1 MSASRGPDEPG
12 RETPM
17 SEDVQPVDSAGEAR
31 DGKGGE
37 TPMSDQDQPA
47 EPGREARAALE
58 AILLVA
64 DRPVEPGLLA
74 QLLEV
79 SVDRVADMCSA
90 LAEELEEAGRG
101 FTVARVAG
109 GYRFETR
116 PEQAPYVERFV
127 LEGQSSRLSAAALET
142 LSIIA
147 YKQPVSRAQVAAIR
161 GVNADGVIRSLIQRG
176 YVTEVGRD
184 PGPGQ
189 AVLLGTTEAFL
200 ERLGLGGLEDLPPL
214 GEFVPGSATMEA
226 LERGL
231 RTPEEQSAMREATSR
246 GIEPDAV
253 GATSRGVEPDAVGAT
268 SRGVEPDAVGATS
281 RGVEPDAVGATSRG
295 VEPDAV
301 GATSGGVE
309 PDAVGAT
316 SGGVEPDAVGAT
328 SGGVEPDAVEP
339 PGIAEGD
346 QSRGEPGVESGGIPS

>member
-1 MSASRGPDEPG
+1 MNDTDR
-12 RETPM
+12 
-17 SEDVQPVDSAGEAR
+17 DS
-31 DGKGGE
+31 
-37 TPMSDQDQPA
+37 

-58 AILLVA
+58 AVLLVA
-64 DRPVEPGLLA
+64 DRPVDTGLLA

-79 SVDRVADMCSA
+79 SVDGVVAMCEA
-90 LAEELEEAGRG
+90 LAAELEAAGRG

-184 PGPGQ
+184 SGPGQ
-189 AVLLGTTEAFL
+189 AVLLGTTETFL

-214 GEFVPGSATMEA
+214 GEFVPGAATMEA

-246 GIEPDAV
+246 GIDPE
-253 GATSRGVEPDAVGAT
+253 
-268 SRGVEPDAVGATS
+268 
-281 RGVEPDAVGATSRG
+281 
-295 VEPDAV
+295 
-301 GATSGGVE
+301 
-309 PDAVGAT
+309 
-316 SGGVEPDAVGAT
+316 
-328 SGGVEPDAVEP
+328 AVEASRASPPPIP
-339 PGIAEGD
+339 PGDVGTD
-346 QSRGEPGVESGGIPS
+346 TGSGSS

>member
-1 MSASRGPDEPG
+1 MTG
-12 RETPM
+12 RETLM
-17 SEDVQPVDSAGEAR
+17 SEPDPQS
-31 DGKGGE
+31 
-37 TPMSDQDQPA
+37 

-58 AILLVA
+58 AVLLVA

-79 SVDRVADMCSA
+79 SVERVVQMCSA
-90 LAEELEEAGRG
+90 LGEELEAAGRG

-127 LEGQSSRLSAAALET
+127 LEGQSSRLSSAALET

-161 GVNADGVIRSLIQRG
+161 GVNADGVIRSLLQRG

-214 GEFVPGSATMEA
+214 GDFVPGSATMEA

-231 RTPEEQSAMREATSR
+231 RTPAEQTAMREATSR
-246 GIEPDAV
+246 GIEP
-253 GATSRGVEPDAVGAT
+253 E
-268 SRGVEPDAVGATS
+268 
-281 RGVEPDAVGATSRG
+281 
-295 VEPDAV
+295 
-301 GATSGGVE
+301 
-309 PDAVGAT
+309 
-316 SGGVEPDAVGAT
+316 
-328 SGGVEPDAVEP
+328 AVERP
-339 PGIAEGD
+339 DVQPSTSPSTSTPSFPSTPSSPSPSPSTSSSPFPSAADPGMEPESGARSDEPPSPWGDPGI
-346 QSRGEPGVESGGIPS
+346 ESGSSSS